1 MAEKSVEEEKM
12 ILIGKAPVR
21 WLLLDDTDSNNN
33 VCTLREYCDTKRIDV
48 VDVDC
53 MFICW

>member
-53 MFICW
+53 MFIC